1 MFKVGQ
7 VVELKRGF
15 KTPTCKKGV
24 CSGTGRNYAEYNTEL
39 TDWGFDIVR
48 RDGVFKVDQMNPEVD
63 YQNMRSFTPL
73 QWAHYHGQKVLAKA
87 IADKYNTKNK

>member
-1 MFKVGQ
+1 LRSIQYGHAYGSDTKNG
-7 VVELKRGF
+7 ELC
-15 KTPTCKKGV
+15 P
-24 CSGTGRNYAEYNTEL
+24 NTEL